1 MLEDLNKIRNKE
13 KNNIQADLIENAL
26 SDFKIKSEACLK
38 MRLDMNS
45 QLKW

>member
-1 MLEDLNKIRNKE
+1 MLKDLNKIRNKE

-38 MRLDMNS
+38 MRLDMNN
-45 QLKW
+45 QLK